1 MERSRGNL
9 KRGGRGREGH
19 LPFLKMARQQ
29 YNILWRRERERE
41 WRMIE
46 QQRWKKKQRTEVSG
60 KRLDER
66 GRVNY

>member
-9 KRGGRGREGH
+9 KREGRGRGRDIFH
-19 LPFLKMARQQ
+19 FLKWHAN
-29 YNILWRRERERE
+29 NIIFFGEERERE

-46 QQRWKKKQRTEVSG
+46 QQRWKKKQRTEVNG